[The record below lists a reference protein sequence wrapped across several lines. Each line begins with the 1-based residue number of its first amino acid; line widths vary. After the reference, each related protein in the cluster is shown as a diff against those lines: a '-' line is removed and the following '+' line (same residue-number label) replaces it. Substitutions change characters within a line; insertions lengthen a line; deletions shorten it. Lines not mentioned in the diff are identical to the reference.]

1 MTSAATATTSP
12 AGERRMGA
20 ARTALLLLLCLFA
33 FLPGIST
40 LPPTDRDE
48 SRFVQS
54 TKQMVETGNYVDIR
68 LQDENRYKKPIGI
81 YWLQSAAV
89 FLSGDGSAAPIWVYR
104 LVSVLGG
111 TIAVLAAGWLGARMF
126 GSGAGMIAGS
136 VLAGIL
142 MLGFEARI
150 AKTDATLLATAVL
163 AQAALARLYVVQRE
177 GAPPSGAAPWVFW
190 AAQGAAILIKGPVVP
205 LLSALTVAAVAFFDK
220 DRAWLRQLKPLRGIL
235 LAILICVPWLV
246 LITIKSGAA
255 FWQESVGKDM
265 LGKVGGGQESHGA
278 PPGYYTLIFV
288 LFFWPFAVAGID
300 AGLRAL
306 NRFRTDPRLLFC
318 LAWYIPYWIVVE
330 AIPTK
335 LPHYM
340 LPAYPALALLI
351 AWTATDAEAR
361 GAPLKR
367 WQIWLKRLAILGFAV
382 VTLLLAAA
390 SAGATPYLMKSFSWW
405 GLAAALL
412 ALATGWL
419 GSGLRPIAEPLRR
432 VVLATICSAG
442 FFAVLTL
449 FVLPGLKPV
458 WLSPQ
463 IADAFAKAK
472 PCPDSRLI
480 ATGYAEPSLVFLVGT
495 NTLLTGPDEAAK
507 ALAADKCAVAVV
519 DGRNVQAF
527 TGALPG
533 GQASVEEVATLRG
546 VNYSKGTERLLILFR
561 DKR

>member
-1 MTSAATATTSP
+1 MATAAALTGA
-12 AGERRMGA
+12 AGERRMSA
-20 ARTALLLLLCLFA
+20 TRYALLFLLCLFA

-89 FLSGDGSAAPIWVYR
+89 FLSGKGAAAPIWVYR
-104 LVSVLGG
+104 LVSVLGA
-111 TIAVLAAGWLGARMF
+111 TLAVLVAGWLGAWMF
-126 GSGAGMIAGS
+126 GATAGTVAGS

-150 AKTDATLLATAVL
+150 AKTDAMLLATAMF
-163 AQAALARLYVVQRE
+163 AQAALARLYVGHRE
-177 GAPPSGAAPWVFW
+177 GAPPSRAAPWIFW
-190 AAQGAAILIKGPVVP
+190 AAEGAAILIKGPVVP

-220 DRAWLRQLKPLRGIL
+220 DRAWLKQLKPLGGIL
-235 LAILICVPWLV
+235 LAILICVPWLA
-246 LITIKSGAA
+246 LITIESGAA
-255 FWQESVGKDM
+255 FWRESVGKD
-265 LGKVGGGQESHGA
+265 LLSKVGGGQESHGA
-278 PPGYYTLIFV
+278 PPGYYALIFV
-288 LFFWPFAVAGID
+288 LFFWPFAVAGIE
-300 AGLRAL
+300 AGLKAL

-351 AWTATDAEAR
+351 AWTATDA
-361 GAPLKR
+361 GAAEIPLKR
-367 WQIWLKRLAILGFAV
+367 WQVWLRRLAVLGFAV
-382 VTLLLAAA
+382 VSVLLATA
-390 SAGATPYLMKSFSWW
+390 SVGATPYLMKRFSWW
-405 GLAAALL
+405 GLLAAILALL
-412 ALATGWL
+412 AGWL
-419 GSGLRPIAEPLRR
+419 GSGIRPLAGPLRR
-432 VVLATICSAG
+432 IVFAAVSSAA
-442 FFAVLTL
+442 FFAVLTV

-463 IADAFAKAK
+463 IAAAFEKAK

-480 ATGYAEPSLVFLVGT
+480 AVGYQEPSLVFLAGT
-495 NTLLTGPDEAAK
+495 NTLLAGPEDAAG

-519 DGRNVQAF
+519 DGRNVEAF

-533 GQASVEEVATLRG
+533 GQASVEEVATVRG

-561 DKR
+561 NRR